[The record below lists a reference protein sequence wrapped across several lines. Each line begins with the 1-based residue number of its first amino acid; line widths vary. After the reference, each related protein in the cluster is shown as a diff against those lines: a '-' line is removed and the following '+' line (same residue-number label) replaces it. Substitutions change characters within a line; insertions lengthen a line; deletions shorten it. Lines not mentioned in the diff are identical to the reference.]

1 MLTKVGLGRLRRR
14 ALRLL
19 ASAFGCAAVAATP
32 AAALVLPRAKPED
45 VGFNAERLKRLD
57 EHMQSMVTNG
67 QVAGAVTL
75 LARHGRVV
83 HTKAFGQRVLGGPP
97 MPVNAIFR
105 IRSETKPVTGVAMM
119 ILYEQGLWK
128 LDDPITKHVPEFAN
142 LRIAAGV
149 DAEGKP
155 VLAPISRPPTM
166 RELMTHTA
174 GFAYGIADDP
184 SSPADQA
191 YYQAGVLQS
200 ASLEDMA
207 AKISDLPMFSEPG
220 QLWRYSVAADIQGYI
235 VEKLSGQ
242 SLPDFMQQRIFAPLK
257 MRDTGFYVPQQKLP
271 RLAAIYDGDPVT
283 GKLVPAVEGA
293 WRDVSKLPAA
303 PSGGGGLVSTAGD
316 FARFAQMILNKG
328 SLEGVR
334 ILKPETVALMT
345 RNHLPP
351 GFVVTTNGTT
361 GVLKPGPR
369 PFPFA
374 AGMGYGIDL
383 AVAVD
388 PAASG
393 APVGPGTVSWGGS
406 AGTWFWID
414 PTNDLFFIGMIQRLG
429 GVGGGLDAQSRTL
442 VYQAI
447 ERPPA
452 PATAPVVQPSKP
464 AVTTQPARPP
474 ATGQQPVKPS
484 GPSKPAGTR

>member
-1 MLTKVGLGRLRRR
+1 
-14 ALRLL
+14 
-19 ASAFGCAAVAATP
+19 
-32 AAALVLPRAKPED
+32 
-45 VGFNAERLKRLD
+45 
-57 EHMQSMVTNG
+57 MQ
-67 QVAGAVTL
+67 A
-75 LARHGRVV
+75 
-83 HTKAFGQRVLGGPP
+83 
-97 MPVNAIFR
+97 
-105 IRSETKPVTGVAMM
+105 
-119 ILYEQGLWK
+119 
-128 LDDPITKHVPEFAN
+128 
-142 LRIAAGV
+142 
-149 DAEGKP
+149 
-155 VLAPISRPPTM
+155 
-166 RELMTHTA
+166 
-174 GFAYGIADDP
+174 
-184 SSPADQA
+184 
-191 YYQAGVLQS
+191 
-200 ASLEDMA
+200 
-207 AKISDLPMFSEPG
+207 
-220 QLWRYSVAADIQGYI
+220 
-235 VEKLSGQ
+235 
-242 SLPDFMQQRIFAPLK
+242 RIFGPLK

-293 WRDVSKLPAA
+293 WRDVSKMPAA

-328 SLEGVR
+328 SLEGAR

-345 RNHLPP
+345 RNHLPA

-414 PTNDLFFIGMIQRLG
+414 PANDLFFIGMIQRLG

-452 PATAPVVQPSKP
+452 PATTPGAQPAKPPVTNQ
-464 AVTTQPARPP
+464 QPARP
-474 ATGQQPVKPS
+474 TTPVKP
-484 GPSKPAGTR
+484 GTTR

>member
-1 MLTKVGLGRLRRR
+1 MRLGRLRRR

-19 ASAFGCAAVAATP
+19 AGVFGCAAVAATP
-32 AAALVLPRAKPED
+32 AFALPRAKPEEQ
-45 VGFNAERLKRLD
+45 GFSAERLRKLD
-57 EHMQSMVTNG
+57 DHMRAMVDRG
-67 QVAGAVTL
+67 QIAGGVTL

-83 HTKAFGQRVLGGPP
+83 HAKAFGHRALGGQP
-97 MPVNAIFR
+97 MPLDAIFR
-105 IRSETKPVTGVAMM
+105 IRSETKPITGVAMM

-128 LDDPITKHVPEFAN
+128 LDDPVSKFVPEFAN

-149 DAEGKP
+149 DANGQP
-155 VLAPISRPPTM
+155 ILVPLARAPTM

-184 SSPADQA
+184 NSPTDQA
-191 YYQAGVLQS
+191 YFRAGVLQS
-200 ASLEDMA
+200 GSLNELVQKVA
-207 AKISDLPMFSEPG
+207 GLPMFSEPG

-235 VEKLSGQ
+235 VEKLSGEP
-242 SLPDFMQQRIFAPLK
+242 LPVFMEEHIFAPLK
-257 MRDTGFYVPQQKLP
+257 MKDTAFYVPPQKQP
-271 RLAAIYDGDPVT
+271 RLAALYDGDPTT
-283 GKLVPAVEGA
+283 GALVPAVEGA
-293 WRDVSKLPAA
+293 WRDVSKPPAA
-303 PSGGGGLVSTAGD
+303 PLGGGGLVSTAGD
-316 FARFAQMILNKG
+316 FARFAQMILNRG
-328 SLEGVR
+328 ALDGVR

-345 RNHLPP
+345 QNHLPA

-361 GVLKPGPR
+361 GVLNPGPK

-374 AGMGYGIDL
+374 AGMGYGLDM

-414 PTNDLFFIGMIQRLG
+414 PVNDLFFVGMIQRLG
-429 GVGGGLDAQSRTL
+429 GVGPGLDAQSRAL

-447 ERPPA
+447 ERTPS
-452 PATAPVVQPSKP
+452 VV
-464 AVTTQPARPP
+464 T
-474 ATGQQPVKPS
+474 ATGQPAARPS
-484 GPSKPAGTR
+484 LKTTTAR